1 MPKHKKGSAIKQGME
16 ETGQEHGLGSHFFK
30 HAEKVKHYANEYA
43 VRAELDGISK
53 ALRHLFKDDEKLT
66 PDQETELKAK
76 IQAETEKRKAG
87 IAPTTTYSTI
97 DFTSTSTSTRRAS
110 GRPAA
115 KGENEYNLTPLAD
128 YVNPAAREKVK
139 KIRDLVLGALRTRD
153 SGWTE
158 AMNSDLEK
166 KTISKSLHLI
176 GKDPDIPTTN
186 LYYVGDDLDTVSQ
199 RYNDAVKKVKKTN
212 SGDDNG
218 DDQNEFSDLNELRDT
233 VVTGISTLDF

>member
-1 MPKHKKGSAIKQGME
+1 MPKHKKGSAIKLGME
-16 ETGQEHGLGSHFFK
+16 ETGKEHGLGSHFFK

-115 KGENEYNLTPLAD
+115 KGAASSANDFGLTPLAN
-128 YVNPAAREKVK
+128 YVTPEVKTKVN
-139 KIRDLVLGALRTRD
+139 KIRNYILEALTLKEKNQWVEANDQHKISETYDSLHARGIDAD
-153 SGWTE
+153 SGTT
-158 AMNSDLEK
+158 DYY
-166 KTISKSLHLI
+166 I
-176 GKDPDIPTTN
+176 GDKLSNI
-186 LYYVGDDLDTVSQ
+186 VSM
-199 RYNDAVKKVKKTN
+199 YNDAVKEI
-212 SGDDNG
+212 SIDN
-218 DDQNEFSDLNELRDT
+218 
-233 VVTGISTLDF
+233 TGGGPDKSERAKIEEVEMEISTSL